1 MKSVQEQM
9 AVIRRGA
16 VEILVETE
24 LEEKI
29 AQSLKSGVPLKIK
42 AGFDPTAPDLHVGH
56 TVLIQKLKQFQDLGH
71 EVNFLI
77 GDFTGMI
84 GDPTGKNETRKP
96 LTREQVLQNAQTYK
110 EQVFKILDPART
122 KVVFNSEWMGPMS
135 AADLIGLAARH
146 TVARMLERDDFH
158 KRFAGQ
164 QPIAIHEF
172 LYPLV
177 QGYDSVALKSDVEL
191 GGTDQ
196 KFNLLVGRELQKQYG
211 QRPQSVLTMPL
222 LEGLDG
228 VNKMSKSLGNYIGIT
243 EPPKEIYGK
252 VMSISDELMIRY
264 YELLSDVDL
273 TTLQRVKDGVS
284 GLEGGAHP
292 MESKRALARE
302 LVARFHGL
310 SAAEK
315 AEEDFIQQFRQ
326 KEVPD
331 DIPSVEIPSG
341 DPVWICRLL
350 TDVGLTASNGEAR
363 RMIKQGGVKVDGEK
377 IVDPD
382 LEIARSGA
390 SVFQVGKR
398 KFMRIEFGNN

>member
-1 MKSVQEQM
+1 MNTVQEQM

-29 AQSLKSGVPLKIK
+29 KESIAKGVPLRIK
-42 AGFDPTAPDLHVGH
+42 AGFDPTAPDLHLGH

-71 EVNFLI
+71 EVCFLI

-96 LTREQVLQNAQTYK
+96 LTREQVLANAQTYR
-110 EQVFKILDPART
+110 EQVFKILDPEKT
-122 KVVFNSEWMGPMS
+122 KVVFNSSWMGPMS
-135 AADLIGLAARH
+135 AADLIGLAARY

-158 KRFAGQ
+158 KRFNGQ

-177 QGYDSVALKSDVEL
+177 QGYDSVALKADVEL

-196 KFNLLVGRELQKQYG
+196 KFNLLVGRELQKQEG

-243 EPPKEIYGK
+243 EPPREIYGK
-252 VMSISDELMIRY
+252 VMSISDELMVRY

-273 TTLQRVKDGVS
+273 AGLQRVKDGVAGKDS
-284 GLEGGAHP
+284 GAHP
-292 MESKRALARE
+292 MESKKALARE
-302 LVARFHGL
+302 LVARFHGQ
-310 SAAEK
+310 AQAEQ
-315 AEEDFIQQFRQ
+315 AEVDFVQQFKQ
-326 KEVPD
+326 KEIPD
-331 DIPSVEIPSG
+331 DIPVVHMSSEG
-341 DPVWICRLL
+341 PVWICRLL
-350 TDVGLTASNGEAR
+350 VDAGLVASNGEAR
-363 RMIKQGGVKVDGEK
+363 RMVKQGGVKLDGEK
-377 IVDPD
+377 IADGD
-382 LEIARSGA
+382 LEVQPKGELVLQA
-390 SVFQVGKR
+390 GKR
-398 KFMRIEFGNN
+398 RFARIVFGS

>member
-1 MKSVQEQM
+1 MNTVQEQM

-29 AQSLKSGVPLKIK
+29 RESIVKGVPLRIK
-42 AGFDPTAPDLHVGH
+42 AGFDPTAPDLHLGH

-71 EVNFLI
+71 EVCFLI

-96 LTREQVLQNAQTYK
+96 LTREQVLANAQTYR
-110 EQVFKILDPART
+110 EQVFKILDPAKT
-122 KVVFNSEWMGPMS
+122 KVVFNSSWMGPMT
-135 AADLIGLAARH
+135 AADLIGLAARY

-158 KRFAGQ
+158 KRFNGQ

-177 QGYDSVALKSDVEL
+177 QGYDSVALKADVEL

-196 KFNLLVGRELQKQYG
+196 KFNLLVGRELQKQEG

-243 EPPKEIYGK
+243 EPPREIYGK

-273 TTLQRVKDGVS
+273 PGLQRVKDGVS
-284 GLEGGAHP
+284 GKESGAHP
-292 MESKRALARE
+292 MESKKALARE
-302 LVARFHGL
+302 LVARFHGQEEA
-310 SAAEK
+310 SRAEM
-315 AEEDFIQQFRQ
+315 DFIQQFKQ
-326 KEVPD
+326 KEIPD
-331 DIPSVEIPSG
+331 DIPIVRMASVEPI
-341 DPVWICRLL
+341 WICRLL
-350 TDVGLTASNGEAR
+350 ADAGLVASNGEAR
-363 RMIKQGGVKVDGEK
+363 RMVKQGGVKLDGEK
-377 IVDPD
+377 VADAD
-382 LEIARSGA
+382 LEIQPRGEIVLQA
-390 SVFQVGKR
+390 GKR
-398 KFMRIEFGNN
+398 RFARIVFSA